1 MKKLDMKVEKQF
13 VTNMALNFTHAL
25 VEKVAGQDGKMKEM
39 VEVEV
44 VAVVAVAVAAAAV
57 AEEVQ
62 AAAEE
67 LHHHQVEME
76 AAEVEDQK
84 VEAAHRAAEEVAA
97 QAKED
102 LVQCLVKRY
111 AESPVWVVKHLMV
124 AAEDVA
130 AEAGAAEVAAD
141 NFFICK
147 KRLIQRSQPLFLF
160 YLNINKKRWPYG
172 VNAFAIQ

>member
-44 VAVVAVAVAAAAV
+44 VAVVVVAVAAAAV

-84 VEAAHRAAEEVAA
+84 VEAALGTLAGDDDALHVLERFEIQLPHLGGSGVATCAIGGEDRRDVLGEGGQIGRVHSHR
-97 QAKED
+97 K
-102 LVQCLVKRY
+102 Y
-111 AESPVWVVKHLMV
+111 
-124 AAEDVA
+124 
-130 AEAGAAEVAAD
+130 
-141 NFFICK
+141 
-147 KRLIQRSQPLFLF
+147 
-160 YLNINKKRWPYG
+160 
-172 VNAFAIQ
+172 